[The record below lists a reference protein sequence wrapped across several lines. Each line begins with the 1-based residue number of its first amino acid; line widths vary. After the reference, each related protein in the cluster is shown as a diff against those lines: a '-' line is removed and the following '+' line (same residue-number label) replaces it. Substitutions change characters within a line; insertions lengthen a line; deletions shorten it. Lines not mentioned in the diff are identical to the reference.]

1 MTAAHLEDFNHHFL
15 IVTDVDSLK
24 HLAVFTPAQLT
35 HQLVVVLITGERRT
49 RQS

>member
-15 IVTDVDSLK
+15 IVTDVDGFK
-24 HLAVFTPAQLT
+24 HLAVFPSAQFT

-49 RQS
+49 RES